1 VLVTA
6 TGSGVVCLELDEATQ
21 HAAPIRAKLAA
32 YRRSLAARPGWHA
45 LFVVPGAARAAWL
58 RRVAAATDV
67 GGISLWTVARD
78 DLRLAG
84 ADAPITSLTGPA
96 ATSSLRGAMVDARPW
111 RSRDPVGSLA
121 WIELLGTG
129 GGEDVRAV
137 LT

>member
-1 VLVTA
+1 
-6 TGSGVVCLELDEATQ
+6 
-21 HAAPIRAKLAA
+21 
-32 YRRSLAARPGWHA
+32 
-45 LFVVPGAARAAWL
+45 
-58 RRVAAATDV
+58 
-67 GGISLWTVARD
+67 VARD

-84 ADAPITSLTGPA
+84 ADAPITSLSGPA